1 MKSEELSP
9 PKNKNIL
16 PEIVTLASLC
26 IPRKVEILINCRKA
40 DLKNQLTVYV
50 KS

>member
-1 MKSEELSP
+1 MKCEELFP

-16 PEIVTLASLC
+16 PEIATLASLC

-40 DLKNQLTVYV
+40 DLKNQFTLFV